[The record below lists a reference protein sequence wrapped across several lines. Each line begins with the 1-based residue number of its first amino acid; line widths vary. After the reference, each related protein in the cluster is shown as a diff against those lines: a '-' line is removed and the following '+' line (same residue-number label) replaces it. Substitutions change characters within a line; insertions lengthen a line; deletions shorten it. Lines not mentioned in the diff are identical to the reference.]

1 MLKEVLVVEGKMDTV
16 AIRRALEADTIET
29 GGFTLAPYTLRQIEA
44 AYKKRGIIILT
55 DPDGAGERIRRFL
68 TERFPE
74 AGQAFIPKIQA
85 TANNDVGVEQ
95 AQPEAILA
103 ALAKVRHHDYRPQG
117 EFTHMD
123 LFRYALNGSPQAA
136 ARRDALGAELGIG
149 YGNAKRFLERLNH
162 YGVTR
167 EEFLAALA
175 KLDNIGEWNVE
186 KPVIAS
192 PQVTQH
198 ILNRFKLRA
207 DKKLGQNFLID
218 EQVVRQIV
226 AAAEL
231 SEADTV
237 LEVGPGIGTLT
248 QGLAESKAQVVAVE
262 LDTRLL
268 PVLATTLE
276 GYDNVR
282 VVHGDILKVNI
293 MEEVGVP
300 NFKVCANLPYY
311 ITTPIIFA
319 LLEKRLPME
328 RLVAMVQKEVAE
340 RMAAQPGGKDYGA
353 LSVAI
358 QYYTEPEIAFIVP
371 PTSFI
376 PAPAVDSAVIVC
388 KRREKPPVEVCDE
401 ALFFRVVKAAFS
413 LRRKMLSNSLKNMGI
428 KSEQVAKWLEL
439 AGVDGKRRAETLSL
453 EDFAKLTNSFNEAV
467 K

>member
-1 MLKEVLVVEGKMDTV
+1 M
-16 AIRRALEADTIET
+16 
-29 GGFTLAPYTLRQIEA
+29 
-44 AYKKRGIIILT
+44 
-55 DPDGAGERIRRFL
+55 
-68 TERFPE
+68 
-74 AGQAFIPKIQA
+74 
-85 TANNDVGVEQ
+85 
-95 AQPEAILA
+95 
-103 ALAKVRHHDYRPQG
+103 
-117 EFTHMD
+117 
-123 LFRYALNGSPQAA
+123 
-136 ARRDALGAELGIG
+136 
-149 YGNAKRFLERLNH
+149 
-162 YGVTR
+162 
-167 EEFLAALA
+167 
-175 KLDNIGEWNVE
+175 E

-248 QGLAESKAQVVAVE
+248 QGLAESKALVVAVE

-282 VVHGDILKVNI
+282 VVHGDILKVDI

-388 KRREKPPVEVCDE
+388 KRRENPPVEVCDE

-453 EDFAKLTNSFNEAV
+453 EDFAKLTNSFGEAV

>member
-1 MLKEVLVVEGKMDTV
+1 MD
-16 AIRRALEADTIET
+16 
-29 GGFTLAPYTLRQIEA
+29 
-44 AYKKRGIIILT
+44 
-55 DPDGAGERIRRFL
+55 
-68 TERFPE
+68 
-74 AGQAFIPKIQA
+74 
-85 TANNDVGVEQ
+85 
-95 AQPEAILA
+95 
-103 ALAKVRHHDYRPQG
+103 
-117 EFTHMD
+117 
-123 LFRYALNGSPQAA
+123 
-136 ARRDALGAELGIG
+136 
-149 YGNAKRFLERLNH
+149 
-162 YGVTR
+162 
-167 EEFLAALA
+167 
-175 KLDNIGEWNVE
+175 
-186 KPVIAS
+186 KPIIAS

-218 EQVVRQIV
+218 ENVVRQIV
-226 AAAEL
+226 EAAEL

-248 QGLAESKAQVVAVE
+248 QGLAESKAKVVAVE

-293 MEEVGVP
+293 MEEVGAP
-300 NFKVCANLPYY
+300 EFKVCANLPYY

>member
-1 MLKEVLVVEGKMDTV
+1 MD
-16 AIRRALEADTIET
+16 
-29 GGFTLAPYTLRQIEA
+29 
-44 AYKKRGIIILT
+44 
-55 DPDGAGERIRRFL
+55 
-68 TERFPE
+68 
-74 AGQAFIPKIQA
+74 
-85 TANNDVGVEQ
+85 
-95 AQPEAILA
+95 
-103 ALAKVRHHDYRPQG
+103 
-117 EFTHMD
+117 
-123 LFRYALNGSPQAA
+123 
-136 ARRDALGAELGIG
+136 
-149 YGNAKRFLERLNH
+149 
-162 YGVTR
+162 
-167 EEFLAALA
+167 
-175 KLDNIGEWNVE
+175 
-186 KPVIAS
+186 KPIIAS

-218 EQVVRQIV
+218 ENVVHQIV

-248 QGLAESKAQVVAVE
+248 QGLAESKARVVAVE

-268 PVLATTLE
+268 PVLATTLN

-293 MEEVGVP
+293 MEEVGAP
-300 NFKVCANLPYY
+300 SFKVCANLPYY

-340 RMAAQPGGKDYGA
+340 RMAAQPGGKEYGA

-358 QYYTEPEIAFIVP
+358 QYYTEPKIAFIVP

-401 ALFFRVVKAAFS
+401 GLFFRVVKGAFS

>member
-1 MLKEVLVVEGKMDTV
+1 MD
-16 AIRRALEADTIET
+16 
-29 GGFTLAPYTLRQIEA
+29 
-44 AYKKRGIIILT
+44 
-55 DPDGAGERIRRFL
+55 
-68 TERFPE
+68 
-74 AGQAFIPKIQA
+74 
-85 TANNDVGVEQ
+85 
-95 AQPEAILA
+95 
-103 ALAKVRHHDYRPQG
+103 
-117 EFTHMD
+117 
-123 LFRYALNGSPQAA
+123 
-136 ARRDALGAELGIG
+136 
-149 YGNAKRFLERLNH
+149 
-162 YGVTR
+162 
-167 EEFLAALA
+167 
-175 KLDNIGEWNVE
+175 
-186 KPVIAS
+186 KPIIAS

-218 EQVVRQIV
+218 ENVVHQIV

-237 LEVGPGIGTLT
+237 LQVGPGIGTLT
-248 QGLAESKAQVVAVE
+248 QGLAESKARVVAVE

-268 PVLATTLE
+268 PVLATTLN

-293 MEEVGVP
+293 MEEVGAP
-300 NFKVCANLPYY
+300 SFKVCANLPYY

-340 RMAAQPGGKDYGA
+340 RMAAQPGGKEYGA

-358 QYYTEPEIAFIVP
+358 QYYTEPKIAFIVP

-401 ALFFRVVKAAFS
+401 GLFFRVVKAAFS

>member
-1 MLKEVLVVEGKMDTV
+1 MD
-16 AIRRALEADTIET
+16 
-29 GGFTLAPYTLRQIEA
+29 
-44 AYKKRGIIILT
+44 
-55 DPDGAGERIRRFL
+55 
-68 TERFPE
+68 
-74 AGQAFIPKIQA
+74 
-85 TANNDVGVEQ
+85 
-95 AQPEAILA
+95 
-103 ALAKVRHHDYRPQG
+103 
-117 EFTHMD
+117 
-123 LFRYALNGSPQAA
+123 
-136 ARRDALGAELGIG
+136 
-149 YGNAKRFLERLNH
+149 
-162 YGVTR
+162 
-167 EEFLAALA
+167 
-175 KLDNIGEWNVE
+175 
-186 KPVIAS
+186 KPIIAS

-218 EQVVRQIV
+218 ENVVRQIV
-226 AAAEL
+226 EAAEL

-248 QGLAESKAQVVAVE
+248 QGLAESKAKVVAVE

-293 MEEVGVP
+293 MEEVGAP
-300 NFKVCANLPYY
+300 EFKVCANLPYY

-388 KRREKPPVEVCDE
+388 KRRSKPPVEVCDE

-428 KSEQVAKWLEL
+428 KSEQVVKWLEL

>member
-1 MLKEVLVVEGKMDTV
+1 MD
-16 AIRRALEADTIET
+16 
-29 GGFTLAPYTLRQIEA
+29 
-44 AYKKRGIIILT
+44 
-55 DPDGAGERIRRFL
+55 
-68 TERFPE
+68 
-74 AGQAFIPKIQA
+74 
-85 TANNDVGVEQ
+85 
-95 AQPEAILA
+95 
-103 ALAKVRHHDYRPQG
+103 
-117 EFTHMD
+117 
-123 LFRYALNGSPQAA
+123 
-136 ARRDALGAELGIG
+136 
-149 YGNAKRFLERLNH
+149 
-162 YGVTR
+162 
-167 EEFLAALA
+167 
-175 KLDNIGEWNVE
+175 
-186 KPVIAS
+186 KPIIAS

-218 EQVVRQIV
+218 ENVVRQIV
-226 AAAEL
+226 EAAEL

-293 MEEVGVP
+293 MEEVGAP
-300 NFKVCANLPYY
+300 EFKVCANLPYY

-340 RMAAQPGGKDYGA
+340 RMAAQPGGKEYGA

-428 KSEQVAKWLEL
+428 KAEQVAKWLEL
-439 AGVDGKRRAETLSL
+439 ADVDGKRRAETLSL

-467 K
+467 R

>member
-1 MLKEVLVVEGKMDTV
+1 MD
-16 AIRRALEADTIET
+16 
-29 GGFTLAPYTLRQIEA
+29 
-44 AYKKRGIIILT
+44 
-55 DPDGAGERIRRFL
+55 
-68 TERFPE
+68 
-74 AGQAFIPKIQA
+74 
-85 TANNDVGVEQ
+85 
-95 AQPEAILA
+95 
-103 ALAKVRHHDYRPQG
+103 
-117 EFTHMD
+117 
-123 LFRYALNGSPQAA
+123 
-136 ARRDALGAELGIG
+136 
-149 YGNAKRFLERLNH
+149 
-162 YGVTR
+162 
-167 EEFLAALA
+167 
-175 KLDNIGEWNVE
+175 
-186 KPVIAS
+186 KPIIAS

-218 EQVVRQIV
+218 ENVVRQIV
-226 AAAEL
+226 EAAEL

-248 QGLAESKAQVVAVE
+248 QGLAESKAKVVTVE

-268 PVLATTLE
+268 PVLATTLN

-293 MEEVGVP
+293 MEEVGAP
-300 NFKVCANLPYY
+300 SFKVCANLPYY

-340 RMAAQPGGKDYGA
+340 RMAAQPGGKEYGA

-358 QYYTEPEIAFIVP
+358 QYYTEPKIAFIVP

-401 ALFFRVVKAAFS
+401 GLFFRVVKAAFS
-413 LRRKMLSNSLKNMGI
+413 LRRKMLSNSLKNIGI
-428 KSEQVAKWLEL
+428 KSERVAKWLEL

>member
-1 MLKEVLVVEGKMDTV
+1 MD
-16 AIRRALEADTIET
+16 
-29 GGFTLAPYTLRQIEA
+29 
-44 AYKKRGIIILT
+44 
-55 DPDGAGERIRRFL
+55 
-68 TERFPE
+68 
-74 AGQAFIPKIQA
+74 
-85 TANNDVGVEQ
+85 
-95 AQPEAILA
+95 
-103 ALAKVRHHDYRPQG
+103 
-117 EFTHMD
+117 
-123 LFRYALNGSPQAA
+123 
-136 ARRDALGAELGIG
+136 
-149 YGNAKRFLERLNH
+149 
-162 YGVTR
+162 
-167 EEFLAALA
+167 
-175 KLDNIGEWNVE
+175 
-186 KPVIAS
+186 KPIIAS

-218 EQVVRQIV
+218 ENVVHQIV

-248 QGLAESKAQVVAVE
+248 QGLAESKARVVAVE

-268 PVLATTLE
+268 PVLATTLN

-293 MEEVGVP
+293 MEEVGAP
-300 NFKVCANLPYY
+300 SFKVCANLPYY

-340 RMAAQPGGKDYGA
+340 RMAAQPGGKEYGA

-358 QYYTEPEIAFIVP
+358 QYYTEPKIAFIVP

-401 ALFFRVVKAAFS
+401 GLFFRVVKAAFS

-428 KSEQVAKWLEL
+428 RSEQVAKWLEL

>member
-1 MLKEVLVVEGKMDTV
+1 MD
-16 AIRRALEADTIET
+16 
-29 GGFTLAPYTLRQIEA
+29 
-44 AYKKRGIIILT
+44 
-55 DPDGAGERIRRFL
+55 
-68 TERFPE
+68 
-74 AGQAFIPKIQA
+74 
-85 TANNDVGVEQ
+85 
-95 AQPEAILA
+95 
-103 ALAKVRHHDYRPQG
+103 
-117 EFTHMD
+117 
-123 LFRYALNGSPQAA
+123 
-136 ARRDALGAELGIG
+136 
-149 YGNAKRFLERLNH
+149 
-162 YGVTR
+162 
-167 EEFLAALA
+167 
-175 KLDNIGEWNVE
+175 
-186 KPVIAS
+186 KPIIAS

-218 EQVVRQIV
+218 ENVVRQIV
-226 AAAEL
+226 EAAEL

-248 QGLAESKAQVVAVE
+248 QGLAESKAKVVAVE

-293 MEEVGVP
+293 MEEVGAP
-300 NFKVCANLPYY
+300 EFKVCANLPYY

-388 KRREKPPVEVCDE
+388 KRRSKPPVEVCDE
-401 ALFFRVVKAAFS
+401 ALFFRVVKAALS

>member
-1 MLKEVLVVEGKMDTV
+1 MD
-16 AIRRALEADTIET
+16 
-29 GGFTLAPYTLRQIEA
+29 
-44 AYKKRGIIILT
+44 
-55 DPDGAGERIRRFL
+55 
-68 TERFPE
+68 
-74 AGQAFIPKIQA
+74 
-85 TANNDVGVEQ
+85 
-95 AQPEAILA
+95 
-103 ALAKVRHHDYRPQG
+103 
-117 EFTHMD
+117 
-123 LFRYALNGSPQAA
+123 
-136 ARRDALGAELGIG
+136 
-149 YGNAKRFLERLNH
+149 
-162 YGVTR
+162 
-167 EEFLAALA
+167 
-175 KLDNIGEWNVE
+175 
-186 KPVIAS
+186 KPIIAS

-218 EQVVRQIV
+218 ENVVRQIV
-226 AAAEL
+226 EAAEL

-248 QGLAESKAQVVAVE
+248 QGLAESKAKVVAVE

-268 PVLATTLE
+268 PVLATTLN

-293 MEEVGVP
+293 MEEVGAP
-300 NFKVCANLPYY
+300 EFKVCANLPYY

-388 KRREKPPVEVCDE
+388 KRRSKPPVEVCDE

>member
-1 MLKEVLVVEGKMDTV
+1 MD
-16 AIRRALEADTIET
+16 
-29 GGFTLAPYTLRQIEA
+29 
-44 AYKKRGIIILT
+44 
-55 DPDGAGERIRRFL
+55 
-68 TERFPE
+68 
-74 AGQAFIPKIQA
+74 
-85 TANNDVGVEQ
+85 
-95 AQPEAILA
+95 
-103 ALAKVRHHDYRPQG
+103 
-117 EFTHMD
+117 
-123 LFRYALNGSPQAA
+123 
-136 ARRDALGAELGIG
+136 
-149 YGNAKRFLERLNH
+149 
-162 YGVTR
+162 
-167 EEFLAALA
+167 
-175 KLDNIGEWNVE
+175 
-186 KPVIAS
+186 KPIIAS

-218 EQVVRQIV
+218 ENVVHQIV

-248 QGLAESKAQVVAVE
+248 QGLAESKARVVAVE

-268 PVLATTLE
+268 PVLATTLN

-293 MEEVGVP
+293 MEEIGAP
-300 NFKVCANLPYY
+300 SFKVCANLPYY

-358 QYYTEPEIAFIVP
+358 QYYTVPEIAFIVP

-388 KRREKPPVEVCDE
+388 KRRIKPPVEVCDE
-401 ALFFRVVKAAFS
+401 GLFFRVVKAAFS

>member
-1 MLKEVLVVEGKMDTV
+1 MD
-16 AIRRALEADTIET
+16 
-29 GGFTLAPYTLRQIEA
+29 
-44 AYKKRGIIILT
+44 
-55 DPDGAGERIRRFL
+55 
-68 TERFPE
+68 
-74 AGQAFIPKIQA
+74 
-85 TANNDVGVEQ
+85 
-95 AQPEAILA
+95 
-103 ALAKVRHHDYRPQG
+103 
-117 EFTHMD
+117 
-123 LFRYALNGSPQAA
+123 
-136 ARRDALGAELGIG
+136 
-149 YGNAKRFLERLNH
+149 
-162 YGVTR
+162 
-167 EEFLAALA
+167 
-175 KLDNIGEWNVE
+175 
-186 KPVIAS
+186 KPIIAS

-218 EQVVRQIV
+218 ENVVHQIV

-248 QGLAESKAQVVAVE
+248 QGLAESKARVVAVE

-268 PVLATTLE
+268 PVLATTLN

-293 MEEVGVP
+293 MEEVGAP
-300 NFKVCANLPYY
+300 SFKVCANLPYY

-340 RMAAQPGGKDYGA
+340 RMAAQPGGKEYGA

-358 QYYTEPEIAFIVP
+358 QYYTEPKIAFIVP

-401 ALFFRVVKAAFS
+401 GLFFRVVKAAFS

-453 EDFAKLTNSFNEAV
+453 EDFDKLTNSFNEAV

>member
-1 MLKEVLVVEGKMDTV
+1 M
-16 AIRRALEADTIET
+16 
-29 GGFTLAPYTLRQIEA
+29 
-44 AYKKRGIIILT
+44 
-55 DPDGAGERIRRFL
+55 
-68 TERFPE
+68 
-74 AGQAFIPKIQA
+74 
-85 TANNDVGVEQ
+85 
-95 AQPEAILA
+95 
-103 ALAKVRHHDYRPQG
+103 
-117 EFTHMD
+117 
-123 LFRYALNGSPQAA
+123 
-136 ARRDALGAELGIG
+136 
-149 YGNAKRFLERLNH
+149 
-162 YGVTR
+162 
-167 EEFLAALA
+167 
-175 KLDNIGEWNVE
+175 E
-186 KPVIAS
+186 KPIIAS

-248 QGLAESKAQVVAVE
+248 QGLAESKANVVAVE

-282 VVHGDILKVNI
+282 VVHGDILKVDI

>member
-1 MLKEVLVVEGKMDTV
+1 MD
-16 AIRRALEADTIET
+16 
-29 GGFTLAPYTLRQIEA
+29 
-44 AYKKRGIIILT
+44 
-55 DPDGAGERIRRFL
+55 
-68 TERFPE
+68 
-74 AGQAFIPKIQA
+74 
-85 TANNDVGVEQ
+85 
-95 AQPEAILA
+95 
-103 ALAKVRHHDYRPQG
+103 
-117 EFTHMD
+117 
-123 LFRYALNGSPQAA
+123 
-136 ARRDALGAELGIG
+136 
-149 YGNAKRFLERLNH
+149 
-162 YGVTR
+162 
-167 EEFLAALA
+167 
-175 KLDNIGEWNVE
+175 
-186 KPVIAS
+186 KPIIAS

-218 EQVVRQIV
+218 ENVVRQIV

-231 SEADTV
+231 SEVDTV

-248 QGLAESKAQVVAVE
+248 QGLAESKARVVAVE

-268 PVLATTLE
+268 PVLATTLN

-282 VVHGDILKVNI
+282 VVNGDILKVNI
-293 MEEVGVP
+293 MEEVGAP
-300 NFKVCANLPYY
+300 SFKVCANLPYY

-340 RMAAQPGGKDYGA
+340 RMAAQPGGKEYGA

-376 PAPAVDSAVIVC
+376 PAPAVESAVIVC
-388 KRREKPPVEVCDE
+388 NRRVKPPVEVCDE
-401 ALFFRVVKAAFS
+401 GLFFRVVKAAFS

-453 EDFAKLTNSFNEAV
+453 EDFAKLTNSFKEAIN
-467 K
+467 

>member
-1 MLKEVLVVEGKMDTV
+1 MD
-16 AIRRALEADTIET
+16 
-29 GGFTLAPYTLRQIEA
+29 
-44 AYKKRGIIILT
+44 
-55 DPDGAGERIRRFL
+55 
-68 TERFPE
+68 
-74 AGQAFIPKIQA
+74 
-85 TANNDVGVEQ
+85 
-95 AQPEAILA
+95 
-103 ALAKVRHHDYRPQG
+103 
-117 EFTHMD
+117 
-123 LFRYALNGSPQAA
+123 
-136 ARRDALGAELGIG
+136 
-149 YGNAKRFLERLNH
+149 
-162 YGVTR
+162 
-167 EEFLAALA
+167 
-175 KLDNIGEWNVE
+175 
-186 KPVIAS
+186 KPIIAS

-218 EQVVRQIV
+218 ENVVRQIV

-293 MEEVGVP
+293 MEEVGAP
-300 NFKVCANLPYY
+300 EFKVCANLPYY

-340 RMAAQPGGKDYGA
+340 RMAAQPGGKEYGA

-358 QYYTEPEIAFIVP
+358 QYYTEPKIAFIVP

-388 KRREKPPVEVCDE
+388 KRRAKPPVEVCDE

-428 KSEQVAKWLEL
+428 KGEQVAKWLEL

>member
-1 MLKEVLVVEGKMDTV
+1 MD
-16 AIRRALEADTIET
+16 
-29 GGFTLAPYTLRQIEA
+29 
-44 AYKKRGIIILT
+44 
-55 DPDGAGERIRRFL
+55 
-68 TERFPE
+68 
-74 AGQAFIPKIQA
+74 
-85 TANNDVGVEQ
+85 
-95 AQPEAILA
+95 
-103 ALAKVRHHDYRPQG
+103 
-117 EFTHMD
+117 
-123 LFRYALNGSPQAA
+123 
-136 ARRDALGAELGIG
+136 
-149 YGNAKRFLERLNH
+149 
-162 YGVTR
+162 
-167 EEFLAALA
+167 
-175 KLDNIGEWNVE
+175 
-186 KPVIAS
+186 KPIIAS

-218 EQVVRQIV
+218 ENVVHQIV

-248 QGLAESKAQVVAVE
+248 QGLAESKARVVAVE

-268 PVLATTLE
+268 PVLATTLN

-293 MEEVGVP
+293 MEEVGAP
-300 NFKVCANLPYY
+300 SFKVCANLPYY

-328 RLVAMVQKEVAE
+328 RLVGMVQKEVAE
-340 RMAAQPGGKDYGA
+340 RMAAQPGGKEYGA

-376 PAPAVDSAVIVC
+376 PAPAVESAVIVC

-401 ALFFRVVKAAFS
+401 GLFFRVVKAAFS

>member
-1 MLKEVLVVEGKMDTV
+1 MD
-16 AIRRALEADTIET
+16 
-29 GGFTLAPYTLRQIEA
+29 
-44 AYKKRGIIILT
+44 
-55 DPDGAGERIRRFL
+55 
-68 TERFPE
+68 
-74 AGQAFIPKIQA
+74 
-85 TANNDVGVEQ
+85 
-95 AQPEAILA
+95 
-103 ALAKVRHHDYRPQG
+103 
-117 EFTHMD
+117 
-123 LFRYALNGSPQAA
+123 
-136 ARRDALGAELGIG
+136 
-149 YGNAKRFLERLNH
+149 
-162 YGVTR
+162 
-167 EEFLAALA
+167 
-175 KLDNIGEWNVE
+175 
-186 KPVIAS
+186 KPIIAS

-218 EQVVRQIV
+218 ENVVYQIV

-248 QGLAESKAQVVAVE
+248 QGLAESKARVVAVE

-268 PVLATTLE
+268 PVLATTLN
-276 GYDNVR
+276 GYNNVR

-293 MEEVGVP
+293 MEEVGAP
-300 NFKVCANLPYY
+300 SFKVCANLPYY

-340 RMAAQPGGKDYGA
+340 RMAAQPGGKEYGA

-358 QYYTEPEIAFIVP
+358 QYYTEPKIAFIVP

-401 ALFFRVVKAAFS
+401 GLFFRVVKAAFS

>member
-1 MLKEVLVVEGKMDTV
+1 MD
-16 AIRRALEADTIET
+16 
-29 GGFTLAPYTLRQIEA
+29 
-44 AYKKRGIIILT
+44 
-55 DPDGAGERIRRFL
+55 
-68 TERFPE
+68 
-74 AGQAFIPKIQA
+74 
-85 TANNDVGVEQ
+85 
-95 AQPEAILA
+95 
-103 ALAKVRHHDYRPQG
+103 
-117 EFTHMD
+117 
-123 LFRYALNGSPQAA
+123 
-136 ARRDALGAELGIG
+136 
-149 YGNAKRFLERLNH
+149 
-162 YGVTR
+162 
-167 EEFLAALA
+167 
-175 KLDNIGEWNVE
+175 
-186 KPVIAS
+186 KPIIAS

-218 EQVVRQIV
+218 ENVVRQIV
-226 AAAEL
+226 EAAEL

-293 MEEVGVP
+293 MEEVGAP
-300 NFKVCANLPYY
+300 KFKVCANLPYY

-340 RMAAQPGGKDYGA
+340 RMAAQPGGKEYGA

-428 KSEQVAKWLEL
+428 KAEQVAKWLEL
-439 AGVDGKRRAETLSL
+439 ADVDGKRRAETLSL

>member
-1 MLKEVLVVEGKMDTV
+1 MD
-16 AIRRALEADTIET
+16 
-29 GGFTLAPYTLRQIEA
+29 
-44 AYKKRGIIILT
+44 
-55 DPDGAGERIRRFL
+55 
-68 TERFPE
+68 
-74 AGQAFIPKIQA
+74 
-85 TANNDVGVEQ
+85 
-95 AQPEAILA
+95 
-103 ALAKVRHHDYRPQG
+103 
-117 EFTHMD
+117 
-123 LFRYALNGSPQAA
+123 
-136 ARRDALGAELGIG
+136 
-149 YGNAKRFLERLNH
+149 
-162 YGVTR
+162 
-167 EEFLAALA
+167 
-175 KLDNIGEWNVE
+175 
-186 KPVIAS
+186 KPIIAS

-218 EQVVRQIV
+218 ENVVRQIV

-248 QGLAESKAQVVAVE
+248 QGLAESKARVVAVE

-268 PVLATTLE
+268 PVLATTLN

-293 MEEVGVP
+293 MEEVGAP
-300 NFKVCANLPYY
+300 SFKVCANLPYY

-340 RMAAQPGGKDYGA
+340 RMAAQPGGKEYGA

-388 KRREKPPVEVCDE
+388 KRRSKPPVEVCDE

-428 KSEQVAKWLEL
+428 KGEQVAKWLEL
-439 AGVDGKRRAETLSL
+439 ADVDGKRRAETLSL

-467 K
+467 R

>member
-1 MLKEVLVVEGKMDTV
+1 M
-16 AIRRALEADTIET
+16 
-29 GGFTLAPYTLRQIEA
+29 
-44 AYKKRGIIILT
+44 
-55 DPDGAGERIRRFL
+55 
-68 TERFPE
+68 
-74 AGQAFIPKIQA
+74 
-85 TANNDVGVEQ
+85 
-95 AQPEAILA
+95 
-103 ALAKVRHHDYRPQG
+103 
-117 EFTHMD
+117 
-123 LFRYALNGSPQAA
+123 
-136 ARRDALGAELGIG
+136 
-149 YGNAKRFLERLNH
+149 
-162 YGVTR
+162 
-167 EEFLAALA
+167 
-175 KLDNIGEWNVE
+175 E

-401 ALFFRVVKAAFS
+401 DLFFRVVKAAFS

>member
-1 MLKEVLVVEGKMDTV
+1 MD
-16 AIRRALEADTIET
+16 
-29 GGFTLAPYTLRQIEA
+29 
-44 AYKKRGIIILT
+44 
-55 DPDGAGERIRRFL
+55 
-68 TERFPE
+68 
-74 AGQAFIPKIQA
+74 
-85 TANNDVGVEQ
+85 
-95 AQPEAILA
+95 
-103 ALAKVRHHDYRPQG
+103 
-117 EFTHMD
+117 
-123 LFRYALNGSPQAA
+123 
-136 ARRDALGAELGIG
+136 
-149 YGNAKRFLERLNH
+149 
-162 YGVTR
+162 
-167 EEFLAALA
+167 
-175 KLDNIGEWNVE
+175 
-186 KPVIAS
+186 KPIIAS

-207 DKKLGQNFLID
+207 DKTLGQNFLID
-218 EQVVRQIV
+218 ENVVRQIV
-226 AAAEL
+226 EAAEL

-293 MEEVGVP
+293 MEEVGAP
-300 NFKVCANLPYY
+300 EFKVCANLPYY

-340 RMAAQPGGKDYGA
+340 RMAAQPGGKEYGA

-388 KRREKPPVEVCDE
+388 KRRAKPPVEVCDE

-428 KSEQVAKWLEL
+428 KGEQVAKWLEL

>member
-1 MLKEVLVVEGKMDTV
+1 MD
-16 AIRRALEADTIET
+16 
-29 GGFTLAPYTLRQIEA
+29 
-44 AYKKRGIIILT
+44 
-55 DPDGAGERIRRFL
+55 
-68 TERFPE
+68 
-74 AGQAFIPKIQA
+74 
-85 TANNDVGVEQ
+85 
-95 AQPEAILA
+95 
-103 ALAKVRHHDYRPQG
+103 
-117 EFTHMD
+117 
-123 LFRYALNGSPQAA
+123 
-136 ARRDALGAELGIG
+136 
-149 YGNAKRFLERLNH
+149 
-162 YGVTR
+162 
-167 EEFLAALA
+167 
-175 KLDNIGEWNVE
+175 
-186 KPVIAS
+186 KPIIAS

-218 EQVVRQIV
+218 ENVVHQIV

-248 QGLAESKAQVVAVE
+248 QGLAESKARVVAVE

-268 PVLATTLE
+268 PVLATTLN

-293 MEEVGVP
+293 MEEVGAP
-300 NFKVCANLPYY
+300 SFKVCANLPYY

-340 RMAAQPGGKDYGA
+340 RMAAQPGGKEYGA

-358 QYYTEPEIAFIVP
+358 QYYTEPKIAFIVP

-401 ALFFRVVKAAFS
+401 GLFFRVVKAAFS

-428 KSEQVAKWLEL
+428 KAEQVTKWLEL
-439 AGVDGKRRAETLSL
+439 ADVDGKRRAETLSL